1 MKNFMPQTEIT
12 FGIITENPEHENCQL
27 VVESIRR
34 QQIKEYQI
42 VIVGGT
48 KRRAVDKMELIP
60 FDESVKKAWITR
72 KKNLI
77 TQNAQFEQ
85 VVYLHD
91 YICLESG
98 WYEGLVNYGNQW
110 DVMMTRLRLPDGRR
124 YRDYSIF
131 PSFHTFSK
139 QNIHLQSIMKP
150 DLFSQ
155 IPGMDPEEALVPF
168 NISSEAAEILHPWL
182 YISGAYWMARRKV
195 MLEFPLDER
204 LGWGEGEDIDWSER
218 IKKKYK
224 ISFNDKSTAILL
236 KTKDPIFREISS
248 RSLQAIVDKGRKSIL
263 RQN

>member
-1 MKNFMPQTEIT
+1 
-12 FGIITENPEHENCQL
+12 
-27 VVESIRR
+27 
-34 QQIKEYQI
+34 
-42 VIVGGT
+42 
-48 KRRAVDKMELIP
+48 MELIP

>member
-1 MKNFMPQTEIT
+1 MPQTEIT